1 MKLFHD
7 ITILIVVYNSD
18 QKILN
23 ILKTLSDIKILVVD
37 NGRNDILI
45 RNIQKDFPNVS
56 IIINR
61 RNIGFAKAV
70 NCGLNIIETNY
81 VLLLNPDA
89 LINLDN
95 IIKLRKTFDKYF
107 NAVIAVPSVYNEN
120 IYSAEY
126 GMLPEQ
132 SKGVKRSY
140 FEKKVSQEL
149 DKKLPSGDFCVYTFL
164 GSIMMIDREM
174 LLTIGNFC
182 EDFFMYWEDMELSR
196 RIFKTKRLSIVLS
209 HEAKAQHLQ
218 GTGVK
223 KNFLSNYIKEY
234 HSELSPLIYFK
245 IGKNKFFLKKK
256 LIKYFLRIF
265 SYLLILNFEKSVKN
279 IAKFSATFYY
289 IYLNKNSYI

>member
-164 GSIMMIDREM
+164 GSIMMIDRAM

-279 IAKFSATFYY
+279 IAKFSANFYY